1 MVELDREKSW
11 ELNVDAVRAAVRSNT
26 KLIVVNFPHNPTGAM
41 INVAQQDELIEIAR
55 KQGAY
60 LFSDEVYRF
69 LEHDEANTLPPM
81 AAQYER
87 GVSLSVLSKVY
98 GLAGLRIG
106 WLVCQDESLLDQLME
121 QKYYTSIC
129 NSAPSEYLSLMALR
143 AKDHI
148 LKRNRSLIRDNLE
161 VMTQFF
167 EQHQNHFQWYRP
179 NAGCIAFPRYIGK
192 GSVDSFADTVLAKA
206 NVLLLPGYVFG
217 DDYAEHFRIS
227 FARST
232 MGDGLDALTEFLSR
246 ENSARTCWM
255 ASAPRF
261 VAIVGLLNP
270 VVVVVIAIHPRIP
283 LS

>member
-1 MVELDREKSW
+1 MSIFPTFKLENYLSSREYTANFPLCSSDIETLTIGDLLELGSSADRSRWEHLSLGYTEPKGNPELLEEIAKQYPGLSSANIACFAGAEEAIFLFMRFVLSEADHAIVVRPCYQSLHEIPSSICSVSTVELDREKSW

-87 GVSLSVLSKVY
+87 GVSLSVLSKAY

-129 NSAPSEYLSLMALR
+129 KQRSE
-143 AKDHI
+143 
-148 LKRNRSLIRDNLE
+148 
-161 VMTQFF
+161 
-167 EQHQNHFQWYRP
+167 
-179 NAGCIAFPRYIGK
+179 
-192 GSVDSFADTVLAKA
+192 
-206 NVLLLPGYVFG
+206 
-217 DDYAEHFRIS
+217 
-227 FARST
+227 
-232 MGDGLDALTEFLSR
+232 
-246 ENSARTCWM
+246 
-255 ASAPRF
+255 
-261 VAIVGLLNP
+261 
-270 VVVVVIAIHPRIP
+270 
-283 LS
+283 